1 MSLAILLRLVW
12 KWNIQ
17 NVIYR
22 NKRATKQNKTKK
34 PTHDDQS
41 TRQFTYIHIA
51 SLYVCASE
59 RNLTQYN
66 WATIY
71 WLNGWNSIFNQM
83 TVIKLR
89 IYDRSNNKFIFFLFC
104 SLCLSVAY
112 SVGCCSLHHR
122 CKQRVYEFRIPN
134 YNIFRVCCFSSF
146 SSLSVFLF
154 FPWRAAFFKDNL
166 FLETRCIIFIYITI
180 GSTV

>member
-12 KWNIQ
+12 NWNIQ

-34 PTHDDQS
+34 PTHDDQY
-41 TRQFTYIHIA
+41 TRQFAYIHIA

-89 IYDRSNNKFIFFLFC
+89 IYDRSNNKFIFFCFALSVCLSHTQSGVAVCTIAANNVYMNLGYLIITFFVFVVFRVSVHSLFFC
-104 SLCLSVAY
+104 SFCGA
-112 SVGCCSLHHR
+112 LH
-122 CKQRVYEFRIPN
+122 
-134 YNIFRVCCFSSF
+134 FS
-146 SSLSVFLF
+146 
-154 FPWRAAFFKDNL
+154 K
-166 FLETRCIIFIYITI
+166 IIYF
-180 GSTV
+180 